1 MSVFLLAAIGTAY
14 SAATPAGDP
23 VSACREQ
30 YPDDHPGYVRCL
42 EQALLE
48 HRQPPASTG
57 GGGTAAPTGLGAE
70 QVREPRGEEDEEVTV
85 RIVAV
90 TYDARGLG
98 TFRTA
103 DGQVWKE
110 TTAAPANRRLDA
122 EKEYGARIVRS
133 WLGGYRMHVDGVRW
147 MKTVRRIE

>member
-1 MSVFLLAAIGTAY
+1 MRNFLLAAIGAAY
-14 SAATPAGDP
+14 ATVTVADDS
-23 VSACREQ
+23 VSACRERHANDQ
-30 YPDDHPGYVRCL
+30 PGYVQCL
-42 EQALLE
+42 EEALLDGRE
-48 HRQPPASTG
+48 PPGDTG
-57 GGGTAAPTGLGAE
+57 RETRPATGLGAE
-70 QVREPRGEEDEEVTV
+70 QVREPREEDGDEVTV

-110 TTAAPANRRLDA
+110 TTPAPANRRLDPD
-122 EKEYGARIVRS
+122 EEYGARIVRS